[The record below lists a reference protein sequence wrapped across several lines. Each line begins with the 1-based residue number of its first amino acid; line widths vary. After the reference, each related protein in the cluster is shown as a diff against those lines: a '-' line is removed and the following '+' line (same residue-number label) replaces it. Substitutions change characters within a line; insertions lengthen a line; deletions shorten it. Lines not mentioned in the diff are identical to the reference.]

1 MNERSG
7 WTILAIGAALCL
19 IGWLLFAMAAHL
31 FGIRLG
37 EVLFLCA

>member
-7 WTILAIGAALCL
+7 WTILVIGIALCL
-19 IGWLLFAMAAHL
+19 IGWLLFALASHL

-37 EVLFLCA
+37 ERLF